1 MSSSH
6 PMATA
11 LSLDIEVIILKD
23 SQDQDRLGAGRS
35 PKSEPHF
42 WRQSHGSSGSIS
54 ACLPRLPRAADEAYF
69 YSQG

>member
-11 LSLDIEVIILKD
+11 LSPDIEVIILKD
-23 SQDQDRLGAGRS
+23 SQGQYRLGAGRS
-35 PKSEPHF
+35 PSLSPI
-42 WRQSHGSSGSIS
+42 SGVNHGSSGSTS
-54 ACLPRLPRAADEAYF
+54 ACLPQCPHAANEAYF